1 MMIKKFHIKFHLQG
15 SYHQIMVTVTL
26 IFWNSKEQKLMHL
39 ICEIHT
45 SKGSDHSAENVWLLV
60 VHILI
65 KKKLIV
71 F

>member
-1 MMIKKFHIKFHLQG
+1 MQG
-15 SYHQIMVTVTL
+15 SYNQIMVSVKL

-45 SKGSDHSAENVWLLV
+45 SKGTDHSVENVWLLV

-65 KKKLIV
+65 KKN
-71 F
+71 